1 MWHSRP
7 SLTSTETPD
16 LHQMIPACHSHSR
29 TVSPCQARCTSAPES
44 AFATPVCTRDSHSR
58 PPQVACALSFSTRT
72 PRVPQ
77 TPKHRAYDQTK
88 PVSRFLKTRCIA
100 VPPDLPRASA
110 RQSACKEASTQA
122 ACQQHTEARR
132 CTPPQSQPGV
142 SISIS
147 LPPPLTPAPL
157 SAGSPQQCSWRA
169 SSPRARVRHPP
180 MTPRRPPRCVAPPPN
195 RPR

>member
-1 MWHSRP
+1 
-7 SLTSTETPD
+7 
-16 LHQMIPACHSHSR
+16 MIPACHSHSR

-77 TPKHRAYDQTK
+77 TPRHRAYDQTK
-88 PVSRFLKTRCIA
+88 QVSRFLKTRCIA

-122 ACQQHTEARR
+122 ACQQHTEARSTHTTVPAR
-132 CTPPQSQPGV
+132 GKYGPSQSL
-142 SISIS
+142 
-147 LPPPLTPAPL
+147 LPPPPTPAPL

-169 SSPRARVRHPP
+169 PSPRARVRHLL
-180 MTPRRPPRCVAPPPN
+180 MTPRPPPRCAACSPSTHHRLRWPTV
-195 RPR
+195 

>member
-1 MWHSRP
+1 
-7 SLTSTETPD
+7 
-16 LHQMIPACHSHSR
+16 MIPACHSHSR

-77 TPKHRAYDQTK
+77 TPKHGAYDQTK
-88 PVSRFLKTRCIA
+88 QVSRFLKTRCIA

-142 SISIS
+142 SIGPLNLS
-147 LPPPLTPAPL
+147 PPPTHSRPSFGRLTAAVFL
-157 SAGSPQQCSWRA
+157 ACVLATSTSAASPDDPT
-169 SSPRARVRHPP
+169 SSTTVCARR
-180 MTPRRPPRCVAPPPN
+180 VAPPPN